1 MESNGSGVV
10 WFNATVIPASV
21 VGNGITLALTGC
33 DASTVFKPVT
43 NNAVIC
49 PGATLMIEG
58 SVYPVPDSVIPCP
71 KIGARFMANSQ
82 IEIRGI
88 WRIVGRLILKSRLD
102 GKGSAF
108 CGAFDPHLFQRPLWT
123 RFQLQ
128 AGPLSAIAVYR
139 PKTPALQQEFADAV
153 CLSPEEKRETP
164 NR

>member
-1 MESNGSGVV
+1 M
-10 WFNATVIPASV
+10 TVIPANV
-21 VGNGITLALTGC
+21 VGSGTTLALTGC
-33 DASTVFKPVT
+33 DERTVFNPVT
-43 NNAVIC
+43 NNVVIW

-82 IEIRGI
+82 IEMRSI

-108 CGAFDPHLFQRPLWT
+108 CGAFEHRLFQRPLWT

-128 AGPLSAIAVYR
+128 AGPLFRNRRFTAVIGHSYHFVVS
-139 PKTPALQQEFADAV
+139 EDSVAV
-153 CLSPEEKRETP
+153 ARSLRTTY
-164 NR
+164 NFR

>member
-1 MESNGSGVV
+1 MESKGSGVV
-10 WFNATVIPASV
+10 WFNVTVIPANV
-21 VGNGITLALTGC
+21 VGSGTTLALTGC
-33 DASTVFKPVT
+33 DERTVFNPVT
-43 NNAVIC
+43 NNVVIW

-82 IEIRGI
+82 IEMRSI

-108 CGAFDPHLFQRPLWT
+108 CGAFEHRLFQRPLWT

-128 AGPLSAIAVYR
+128 TGPLSAIAVSQ
-139 PKTPALQQEFADAV
+139 PLSDILTILSSVKTALR
-153 CLSPEEKRETP
+153 LHGR
-164 NR
+164 